1 MTEKEL
7 NRVMVAKNIVRER
20 EKNIEKIEEGLAEKR
35 FNHFRVT
42 NDNGISLDIG
52 SGTDILIALK
62 AIYSKEIE
70 ANKNILDEFGIELEK
85 KDERENKKWNSLLKK
100 KQPLSKNP

>member
-7 NRVMVAKNIVRER
+7 NGVMVAKNTVRER
-20 EKNIEKIEEGLAEKR
+20 EKNIEKIEEGLTEKR

-52 SGTDILIALK
+52 AGTDILLALK

-70 ANKNILDEFGIELEK
+70 ASKKVLDEFGIELDK
-85 KDERENKKWNSLLKK
+85 KDEGKNKKWNSLLKK
-100 KQPLSKNP
+100 KQ